1 MKKRGMRLAAI
12 GMMTAVLLTVL
23 SSCTPAGVFVLGGL
37 FGAEKRLKEAETEQ
51 IYSKKEETQD
61 HAIPNDSVEPVALG
75 DYVLEIKECK
85 ILQRDEKRYA
95 LVTMLFQNNSE
106 EETSFSMA
114 LEVNAYQ
121 NGIEADRAYLYREKG
136 FDFSKEYKDILP
148 GAKIEVQKAWELTE
162 NGGVLTLTVKEYF
175 DYGASPYTIRFNLP
189 E

>member
-1 MKKRGMRLAAI
+1 MKKRGRWVAAI
-12 GMMTAVLLTVL
+12 GMMTVVLLMVL

-51 IYSKKEETQD
+51 IYSKKEETQG

-85 ILQRDEKRYA
+85 ILKRDEKRYA

-114 LEVNAYQ
+114 LEV
-121 NGIEADRAYLYREKG
+121 ECLSKRDRGGQSLFISGKG
-136 FDFSKEYKDILP
+136 L
-148 GAKIEVQKAWELTE
+148 
-162 NGGVLTLTVKEYF
+162 
-175 DYGASPYTIRFNLP
+175 
-189 E
+189 

>member
-1 MKKRGMRLAAI
+1 
-12 GMMTAVLLTVL
+12 MMTAVLLTVL

-61 HAIPNDSVEPVALG
+61 HTIPNDSVEPVALG
-75 DYVLEIKECK
+75 DYVLEIKECE

-106 EETSFSMA
+106 EETSFSLA

-148 GAKIEVQKAWELTE
+148 GAKIEVQKAWERTE